1 VLLEDA
7 KVHKL
12 REERLSPMQEITI
25 FYKPWVFP
33 GNTFISGEFAESLA
47 LSVPKLSIVRLAVS
61 VRHDDNMSDS

>member
-1 VLLEDA
+1 
-7 KVHKL
+7 
-12 REERLSPMQEITI
+12 MQEITI